1 MCYVM
6 FDAIKAICKLQS
18 WPLMASC
25 ATDTGVTSD
34 ALNLVTTCFALRCW
48 LLCRVDED
56 VIADAFEALVGAIYL
71 DRGLQAASTFV
82 ITLAE
87 VHNISNKFI
96 TCVLA
101 AWKSSSCNSLY
112 RC

>member
-1 MCYVM
+1 MLCLTPSKLSSVS
-6 FDAIKAICKLQS
+6 KLQS
-18 WPLMASC
+18 WPLMASYV
-25 ATDTGVTSD
+25 TDTGVTSD
-34 ALNLVTTCFALRCW
+34 ALNSVTSCFALRCCW

-87 VHNISNKFI
+87 VHNMANNFI

-101 AWKSSSCNSLY
+101 ACK
-112 RC
+112 